1 MNNTPKE
8 LIQWKSFV
16 VGVRG
21 SGMVSKLIQQA
32 SDSHLIPESKRWS
45 HVLMGGRDKNDR
57 LVFIQSHFKTN
68 GVKALSFK
76 QVLETNPNAVEIVA
90 YEYPHFN
97 IDDALIYARL
107 EVPYGS
113 RDILANSNNFMG
125 SLLPDSPGVI
135 CSECNAENDNRYIQ
149 GFVKKERKIELPDH
163 LIKPVHY
170 HEHMHVNNLNRAK
183 RI

>member
-1 MNNTPKE
+1 MNNIPKE

-16 VGVRG
+16 IGVRG

-32 SDSHLIPESKRWS
+32 SDSHLIPENKRWS

-68 GVKALSFK
+68 GVKALSF
-76 QVLETNPNAVEIVA
+76 QGVLDTNKDAVEIVA

-113 RDILANSNNFMG
+113 RDILANANNFMG

-135 CSECNAENDNRYIQ
+135 CSELCAENDN
-149 GFVKKERKIELPDH
+149 GFMQNLEVLPDH
-163 LIKPVHY
+163 LVKPVHY
-170 HEHMHVNNLNRAK
+170 HEYMIQNNLNRAK
-183 RI
+183 II